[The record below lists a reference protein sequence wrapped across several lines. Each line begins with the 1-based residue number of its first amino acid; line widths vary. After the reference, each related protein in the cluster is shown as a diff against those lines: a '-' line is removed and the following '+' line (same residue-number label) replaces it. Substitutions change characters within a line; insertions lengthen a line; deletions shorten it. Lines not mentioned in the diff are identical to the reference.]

1 MGKGVI
7 INADLEKLRR
17 IFNSNINDLLDRVE
31 DPEKI
36 LNQLLEDMQHEL
48 KEVKIQ
54 VAAAIRD
61 ANKFEAQYKEN
72 VESAE
77 KWEKRAIVFIQNG
90 DDARAKEALR
100 RKRSADDVAAGF
112 REQFE
117 AQQESVSVL
126 KDGLTTL
133 EQKIEEAKSKRALLI
148 ARQRRAEAER
158 TIHQTV
164 SGISDS
170 SALNAF
176 DRMQDRVLDTEAEA
190 EALSEMRQPSLDEEF
205 DKLDKKDEIDDEL
218 AKLKARLK
226 E

>member
-1 MGKGVI
+1 MPVF
-7 INADLEKLRR
+7 EKIRR

-61 ANKFEAQYKEN
+61 GNKFEAQYKEN
-72 VESAE
+72 LESAE

-90 DDARAKEALR
+90 DDVRAKEALR
-100 RKRSADDVAAGF
+100 RKRSAEDLANGF

-117 AQQESVSVL
+117 AQQQSVSVL
-126 KDGLTTL
+126 KDGLATL
-133 EQKIEEAKSKRALLI
+133 QQKIEEANRKRALLI

-158 TIHQTV
+158 AIHQTV

-170 SALNAF
+170 SALDAF
-176 DRMQDRVLDTEAEA
+176 DRMQDRVLDAEAEA
-190 EALSEMRQPSLDEEF
+190 EALSEMREPSLEDEF

>member
-1 MGKGVI
+1 MPI
-7 INADLEKLRR
+7 FEKIRR
-17 IFNSNINDLLDRVE
+17 IFNSNINDLLDQVE

-72 VESAE
+72 SESAE

-90 DDARAKEALR
+90 DDVRAKEALR
-100 RKRSADDVAAGF
+100 RKRSAEDLAAGF

-126 KDGLTTL
+126 KDGLATL
-133 EQKIEEAKSKRALLI
+133 EQKIQEAKNKRALLI

-176 DRMQDRVLDTEAEA
+176 DRIEGKVLDAEAEA
-190 EALSEMRQPSLDEEF
+190 EALSEMRQPSLEEEF

>member
-1 MGKGVI
+1 MPI
-7 INADLEKLRR
+7 FEKLRR

-31 DPEKI
+31 DPERI

-61 ANKFEAQYKEN
+61 ANKFEAQAKEN

-90 DDARAKEALR
+90 DDVRAKEALR
-100 RKRSADDVAAGF
+100 RKRSADDLAAGF

-126 KDGLTTL
+126 KDGLVTL

-164 SGISDS
+164 SGMSDS

-190 EALSEMRQPSLDEEF
+190 EALSEMRQPSLEEEF
-205 DKLDKKDEIDDEL
+205 DKLDKKDELDDEL

>member
-1 MGKGVI
+1 MPI
-7 INADLEKLRR
+7 FEKLRR

-72 VESAE
+72 LESAE

-90 DDARAKEALR
+90 DDVRAKEALR
-100 RKRSADDVAAGF
+100 RKRSADDLAAGF

-126 KDGLTTL
+126 KDGLATL

-158 TIHQTV
+158 AIHQTV
-164 SGISDS
+164 SGMSDS

-176 DRMQDRVLDTEAEA
+176 DRIEDKVLDAEAEA
-190 EALSEMRQPSLDEEF
+190 EALSEMRQPSLEEEF
-205 DKLDKKDEIDDEL
+205 DKLDKKDELDDEL

>member
-1 MGKGVI
+1 MPI
-7 INADLEKLRR
+7 FEKIRR

-31 DPEKI
+31 DPEKV
-36 LNQLLEDMQHEL
+36 LNQLLDDMQHEL

-61 ANKFEAQYKEN
+61 ANRFEAQYKEN
-72 VESAE
+72 LENAQ

-90 DDARAKEALR
+90 DDVRAKEALR
-100 RKRSADDVAAGF
+100 RKRAAADSADGF

-117 AQQESVSVL
+117 AQQQSVSVL

-133 EQKIEEAKSKRALLI
+133 EQKIEEAKQKRALLI

-158 TIHQTV
+158 AIHQTV
-164 SGISDS
+164 SGISDAS
-170 SALNAF
+170 TLNAF
-176 DRMQDRVLDTEAEA
+176 DRIQDKVLDAEAEA
-190 EALSEMRQPSLDEEF
+190 EALSEMRQPSLEDEF

>member
-1 MGKGVI
+1 MPI
-7 INADLEKLRR
+7 FEKIRR

-61 ANKFEAQYKEN
+61 ANRFEAQYKEN
-72 VESAE
+72 LQNAE
-77 KWEKRAIVFIQNG
+77 KWEKRAIVCIQNG
-90 DDARAKEALR
+90 DDVRAKEALR
-100 RKRSADDVAAGF
+100 RKRAAAESADGF

-117 AQQESVSVL
+117 AQQQSVSVL
-126 KDGLTTL
+126 KDGLATL
-133 EQKIEEAKSKRALLI
+133 EQKIEEAKQKRALLI

-176 DRMQDRVLDTEAEA
+176 DRIQDKVLDAEAEA
-190 EALSEMRQPSLDEEF
+190 EALSEMRQPSLADEF
-205 DKLDKKDEIDDEL
+205 DELDKKDEIDDEL

>member
-1 MGKGVI
+1 MPVF
-7 INADLEKLRR
+7 EKIRR

-36 LNQLLEDMQHEL
+36 LNQLLEDMQREL

-61 ANKFEAQYKEN
+61 SNRLEAQYKEN

-77 KWEKRAIVFIQNG
+77 KWEQRAILFIQNG

-100 RKRSADDVAAGF
+100 RKRSCDDLAEGF
-112 REQFE
+112 REQVE
-117 AQQESVSVL
+117 AQRESVSVL
-126 KDGLTTL
+126 KDGLGTL
-133 EQKIEEAKSKRALLI
+133 EQKIEEAKNKRALLI

-158 TIHQTV
+158 AIHQTV

-170 SALNAF
+170 SAIDAF
-176 DRMQDRVLDTEAEA
+176 DRIQNRVLDAEAEA
-190 EALSEMRQPSLDEEF
+190 DALSEMRELSLDEELN
-205 DKLDKKDEIDDEL
+205 KLNQNDEIDDEL

-226 E
+226 K

>member
-1 MGKGVI
+1 MPI
-7 INADLEKLRR
+7 FEKLRR

-72 VESAE
+72 LESAQ

-90 DDARAKEALR
+90 DDVRAKEALR
-100 RKRSADDVAAGF
+100 RKRSAEDLAAGF
-112 REQFE
+112 HEQFE

-126 KDGLTTL
+126 KDGLATL
-133 EQKIEEAKSKRALLI
+133 EQKIEEAKRKRALLI

-164 SGISDS
+164 AGISDS

-176 DRMQDRVLDTEAEA
+176 DRMQDRILDAEAEA
-190 EALSEMRQPSLDEEF
+190 EALSEMRQPSLEEEF
-205 DKLDKKDEIDDEL
+205 GKLDKKDEIDDEL

-226 E
+226 K

>member
-1 MGKGVI
+1 MPI
-7 INADLEKLRR
+7 FEKLRR

-72 VESAE
+72 LESAE

-117 AQQESVSVL
+117 AQQGSVSVL
-126 KDGLTTL
+126 KDGLATL

-164 SGISDS
+164 SGMSDS
-170 SALNAF
+170 SAVNAF

-190 EALSEMRQPSLDEEF
+190 EALNEMRQPSLDDEF
-205 DKLDKKDEIDDEL
+205 DKLDKKDDLDDEL

>member
-1 MGKGVI
+1 MPI
-7 INADLEKLRR
+7 FEKIRR

-31 DPEKI
+31 DPERV

-61 ANKFEAQYKEN
+61 ANRFEAQYKEHL
-72 VESAE
+72 ESVE

-90 DDARAKEALR
+90 DDVRAKEALR
-100 RKRSADDVAAGF
+100 RKRSFEDLAASF

-126 KDGLTTL
+126 KDGLATL
-133 EQKIEEAKSKRALLI
+133 EQKIEEAKRKRALLI

-164 SGISDS
+164 SGMSDS
-170 SALNAF
+170 SAFNAF
-176 DRMQDRVLDTEAEA
+176 DRMQDRILDTEAEA
-190 EALSEMRQPSLDEEF
+190 EALSEMRQSSLEDEF

>member
-1 MGKGVI
+1 MPI
-7 INADLEKLRR
+7 FEKIRR

-61 ANKFEAQYKEN
+61 GNKFEAQYKEN
-72 VESAE
+72 LEGAE

-100 RKRSADDVAAGF
+100 RKRSADDLAAGF
-112 REQFE
+112 CEQFE

-126 KDGLTTL
+126 KDGLATL

-158 TIHQTV
+158 AIHQTV
-164 SGISDS
+164 SGLSDS
-170 SALNAF
+170 SALNVF
-176 DRMQDRVLDTEAEA
+176 DRIQDRVLDAEAEA
-190 EALSEMRQPSLDEEF
+190 EALSEMRQPSLEDEF

>member
-1 MGKGVI
+1 MPI
-7 INADLEKLRR
+7 FEKLRR

-72 VESAE
+72 LESAE

-90 DDARAKEALR
+90 DDVRAKEALR

-117 AQQESVSVL
+117 AQQQSVSVL
-126 KDGLTTL
+126 KDGLATL
-133 EQKIEEAKSKRALLI
+133 EQKIDEAKSKRALLI

-158 TIHQTV
+158 AIHQTV
-164 SGISDS
+164 SGMSDS

-176 DRMQDRVLDTEAEA
+176 DRIEGKVLDTEAEA

>member
-1 MGKGVI
+1 MPI
-7 INADLEKLRR
+7 FEKIRR

-61 ANKFEAQYKEN
+61 GNKFEAQYKEN
-72 VESAE
+72 LESAE

-90 DDARAKEALR
+90 DDVRAKEALR
-100 RKRSADDVAAGF
+100 RKRSFADLAESF
-112 REQFE
+112 HEQFE
-117 AQQESVSVL
+117 AQKESVSVL
-126 KDGLTTL
+126 KDGLATL
-133 EQKIEEAKSKRALLI
+133 EQKIEEAKNKRALLI
-148 ARQRRAEAER
+148 ARQKRAEAER
-158 TIHQTV
+158 TIHQTM

-170 SALNAF
+170 SALSAF
-176 DRMQDRVLDTEAEA
+176 DRIQDRVLDAEANA
-190 EALSEMRQPSLDEEF
+190 EALSEMRQLSLENELDE
-205 DKLDKKDEIDDEL
+205 LNSNDEIDDEL

-226 E
+226 N

>member
-1 MGKGVI
+1 MPI
-7 INADLEKLRR
+7 FEKIRR

-72 VESAE
+72 LESAE

-100 RKRSADDVAAGF
+100 RKRSADDMAASF

-117 AQQESVSVL
+117 AQQGSVSVL
-126 KDGLTTL
+126 KDGLATL

-176 DRMQDRVLDTEAEA
+176 DRMQDRVLDAEAEA
-190 EALSEMRQPSLDEEF
+190 EALNEMRQPSLEDEF

>member
-1 MGKGVI
+1 MPI
-7 INADLEKLRR
+7 FEKLRR

-72 VESAE
+72 LESAE
-77 KWEKRAIVFIQNG
+77 KWEKRAIVFIQNS
-90 DDARAKEALR
+90 DDVRAKEALR
-100 RKRSADDVAAGF
+100 RKRSADDLAAGF

-170 SALNAF
+170 SAINAF

-190 EALSEMRQPSLDEEF
+190 EALSEMRQPSLEDEF
-205 DKLDKKDEIDDEL
+205 NKLDKKDEIDDEL

>member
-1 MGKGVI
+1 MLRSGK
-7 INADLEKLRR
+7 
-17 IFNSNINDLLDRVE
+17 
-31 DPEKI
+31 
-36 LNQLLEDMQHEL
+36 
-48 KEVKIQ
+48 
-54 VAAAIRD
+54 
-61 ANKFEAQYKEN
+61 N
-72 VESAE
+72 V
-77 KWEKRAIVFIQNG
+77 AIVFIQNG
-90 DDARAKEALR
+90 DDVRAKEALR
-100 RKRSADDVAAGF
+100 RKRSADDLAAGF

-126 KDGLTTL
+126 KDGLATL

-164 SGISDS
+164 SGMSDS

-190 EALSEMRQPSLDEEF
+190 EALSEMRQPSLEEEF
-205 DKLDKKDEIDDEL
+205 DKLDKKDELDDEL

>member
-1 MGKGVI
+1 MPI
-7 INADLEKLRR
+7 FEKLRR
-17 IFNSNINDLLDRVE
+17 IFNANINDLLDRVE

-61 ANKFEAQYKEN
+61 ANRFEAQYKES

-90 DDARAKEALR
+90 DDVRAKEALR
-100 RKRSADDVAAGF
+100 RKRSADDLAVGF

-126 KDGLTTL
+126 KDGLATL

-170 SALNAF
+170 SAINAF

-190 EALSEMRQPSLDEEF
+190 EALGEMRQPSLEDEF

>member
-1 MGKGVI
+1 MPI
-7 INADLEKLRR
+7 FEKLRR

-72 VESAE
+72 LESAE
-77 KWEKRAIVFIQNG
+77 KWEKRAIVFIQHG
-90 DDARAKEALR
+90 DDVRAKEALR
-100 RKRSADDVAAGF
+100 RKRSAADLAAGF

-126 KDGLTTL
+126 KDGLATL

-164 SGISDS
+164 SGMSDS

-190 EALSEMRQPSLDEEF
+190 EALGEMRQPSLEEEF

>member
-1 MGKGVI
+1 MPVF
-7 INADLEKLRR
+7 EKIRR

-48 KEVKIQ
+48 REVKIQ

-61 ANKFEAQYKEN
+61 GNKFEAQYKEN
-72 VESAE
+72 LESAE

-100 RKRSADDVAAGF
+100 RKRSAEDSANGF

-117 AQQESVSVL
+117 AQQQSVSVL
-126 KDGLTTL
+126 KDGLATL
-133 EQKIEEAKSKRALLI
+133 EQKIEEANRKRALLI

-170 SALNAF
+170 SALDAF
-176 DRMQDRVLDTEAEA
+176 DRMQDRVLDAEAEA
-190 EALSEMRQPSLDEEF
+190 EALSEMREPSLEDEF
-205 DKLDKKDEIDDEL
+205 DKLGKKDEIDDEL

>member
-1 MGKGVI
+1 MPI
-7 INADLEKLRR
+7 FEKIRR

-61 ANKFEAQYKEN
+61 ANKFETQYKEN
-72 VESAE
+72 LESAE

-90 DDARAKEALR
+90 DDVRAKEALR
-100 RKRSADDVAAGF
+100 RKRSADDMAAGF

-126 KDGLTTL
+126 KDGLATL

-176 DRMQDRVLDTEAEA
+176 DRMQDQVLDTEAEA
-190 EALSEMRQPSLDEEF
+190 EALNEMRQPSLEDEF

>member
-1 MGKGVI
+1 MPI
-7 INADLEKLRR
+7 FEKIRR

-72 VESAE
+72 LESAE

-100 RKRSADDVAAGF
+100 RKRSADDMAAGF

-126 KDGLTTL
+126 KDGLATL

-176 DRMQDRVLDTEAEA
+176 DRMQDQVLDTEAEA
-190 EALSEMRQPSLDEEF
+190 EALNEMRQPSLEDEF

>member
-1 MGKGVI
+1 MPI
-7 INADLEKLRR
+7 FEKLRR

-72 VESAE
+72 LESAE

-90 DDARAKEALR
+90 DDVRAKEALR
-100 RKRSADDVAAGF
+100 RKRSADDLAAGF

-190 EALSEMRQPSLDEEF
+190 EALGEMRQPSLEEEF
-205 DKLDKKDEIDDEL
+205 NQLDKKDEIDDEL

>member
-1 MGKGVI
+1 MPI
-7 INADLEKLRR
+7 FEKLRR

-61 ANKFEAQYKEN
+61 GNKFEAQYKEN
-72 VESAE
+72 LESAE
-77 KWEKRAIVFIQNG
+77 KWEKRAIVFIQHG
-90 DDARAKEALR
+90 DDVRAKEALR
-100 RKRSADDVAAGF
+100 RKRSSEDLAAGF

-126 KDGLTTL
+126 KDGLATL
-133 EQKIEEAKSKRALLI
+133 EQKIEEAKNKRTLLI

-176 DRMQDRVLDTEAEA
+176 DRIEGKVLDTEAEA
-190 EALSEMRQPSLDEEF
+190 EALSEMRQPSLEEEF

>member
-1 MGKGVI
+1 MPI
-7 INADLEKLRR
+7 FEKIRR

-31 DPEKI
+31 DPEKV
-36 LNQLLEDMQHEL
+36 LNQLLDDMQHEL

-61 ANKFEAQYKEN
+61 ANRFEAQYKEN
-72 VESAE
+72 LENSE

-90 DDARAKEALR
+90 DDVRAKEALR
-100 RKRSADDVAAGF
+100 RKRAAADSADGF

-117 AQQESVSVL
+117 AQQQSVSVL

-133 EQKIEEAKSKRALLI
+133 EQKIEEAKQKRALLI

-158 TIHQTV
+158 AIHQTV

-170 SALNAF
+170 STLNAF
-176 DRMQDRVLDTEAEA
+176 DRIQDKVLDAEAEA
-190 EALSEMRQPSLDEEF
+190 EALSEMRQPSLEDEF

>member
-1 MGKGVI
+1 MPVF
-7 INADLEKLRR
+7 EKIRR

-61 ANKFEAQYKEN
+61 SNKFEAQYKEHT
-72 VESAE
+72 ESAE

-90 DDARAKEALR
+90 DDVRAKEALR
-100 RKRSADDVAAGF
+100 RKRSSDDLAEGF
-112 REQFE
+112 REQFA
-117 AQQESVSVL
+117 AQQQSVSVL
-126 KDGLTTL
+126 KDGLATL
-133 EQKIEEAKSKRALLI
+133 EQKIEEAKNKRALLI
-148 ARQRRAEAER
+148 ARQRRAEAEKA
-158 TIHQTV
+158 IHQTV

-176 DRMQDRVLDTEAEA
+176 DRIQDKVLDAEAEA
-190 EALSEMRQPSLDEEF
+190 EALSEMRQPSLEDEF
-205 DKLDKKDEIDDEL
+205 DKLDTKDELDDEL

-226 E
+226 K

>member
-1 MGKGVI
+1 MPVF
-7 INADLEKLRR
+7 EKIRR

-61 ANKFEAQYKEN
+61 GNKFEAQYKEN
-72 VESAE
+72 LESAE

-90 DDARAKEALR
+90 DDVRAKEALR
-100 RKRSADDVAAGF
+100 RKRSAEDSANGF

-117 AQQESVSVL
+117 AQQQSVSVL
-126 KDGLTTL
+126 KDGLATL
-133 EQKIEEAKSKRALLI
+133 QQKIEEANRKRALLI

-170 SALNAF
+170 SALDAF
-176 DRMQDRVLDTEAEA
+176 DRMQDRVLDAEAEA
-190 EALSEMRQPSLDEEF
+190 EALSEMREPSLEDEF
-205 DKLDKKDEIDDEL
+205 GKLDKKDEIDDEL

>member
-1 MGKGVI
+1 MPI
-7 INADLEKLRR
+7 FEKLRR

-72 VESAE
+72 LESAE
-77 KWEKRAIVFIQNG
+77 KWEKRAIVFIQNS
-90 DDARAKEALR
+90 DDVRAKEALR
-100 RKRSADDVAAGF
+100 RKRSADDLAAGF

-190 EALSEMRQPSLDEEF
+190 EALSEMRQPSLEDEF

>member
-1 MGKGVI
+1 MPVF
-7 INADLEKLRR
+7 EKIRR

-61 ANKFEAQYKEN
+61 GNKFEAQYKEN
-72 VESAE
+72 LESAE

-100 RKRSADDVAAGF
+100 RKRSAEDSANGF

-117 AQQESVSVL
+117 VQQQSVSVL
-126 KDGLTTL
+126 KDGLATL
-133 EQKIEEAKSKRALLI
+133 EQKIEEAKRKRALLI

-170 SALNAF
+170 SALDAF
-176 DRMQDRVLDTEAEA
+176 DRMQDRVLDAEAEA
-190 EALSEMRQPSLDEEF
+190 EALSEMREPSLEDEF
-205 DKLDKKDEIDDEL
+205 DKLDKTDEIDDEL

>member
-1 MGKGVI
+1 MPI
-7 INADLEKLRR
+7 FEKLRR

-61 ANKFEAQYKEN
+61 ANKFEAQAKEN
-72 VESAE
+72 AESAE
-77 KWEKRAIVFIQNG
+77 KWEKRAIVFIQNS
-90 DDARAKEALR
+90 DDVRAKEALR
-100 RKRSADDVAAGF
+100 RKRSADDLAAGF

-117 AQQESVSVL
+117 AQQGSVSVL
-126 KDGLTTL
+126 KDGLATL

-164 SGISDS
+164 SGMSDS

-176 DRMQDRVLDTEAEA
+176 DRMQDRVLDAEAEA
-190 EALSEMRQPSLDEEF
+190 EALSEMRQPSLEEEF